1 MSEQIAVWTERL
13 SKNTCD
19 QTDLQDCEGIRT
31 PTRVSCAPYRE
42 GRIVL
47 DSPVALYR
55 VMPTQMIS
63 RKPAGSSAAMN
74 TTAAPSDEALV
85 ESARAG
91 NANDFGELVRRHSR
105 EVYGMSFKV
114 LKNRE
119 DAEDNLQNAFCK
131 AYGKIQ
137 QFEGKSQFSSWLM
150 RIAINEAL
158 MMLRKRRL
166 EGVTPC
172 ADQETD
178 ADDRE
183 ANPEIRDASADPER
197 QYLTKELASKAV
209 DALQP
214 TLKYTFI
221 LQKAEGWTSQ
231 ELVPASCL
239 SHENAILGEYDLRG
253 SLHIISQG
261 ARSDCTGSRV
271 VARACV

>member
-1 MSEQIAVWTERL
+1 MNEQIAVWTDGLR
-13 SKNTCD
+13 KHA
-19 QTDLQDCEGIRT
+19 QDCEGIRT
-31 PTRVSCAPYRE
+31 PTRLSCAPYTE
-42 GRIVL
+42 GRIVR
-47 DSPVALYR
+47 DFSVALYR
-55 VMPTQMIS
+55 VMPKQTMS
-63 RKPAGSSAAMN
+63 HKPTGSSAAMN
-74 TTAAPSDEALV
+74 TPAGPSDEALV

-105 EVYGMSFKV
+105 QVYGMSFKV

-137 QFEGKSQFSSWLM
+137 QFEGKSQFSTWLM

-166 EGVTPC
+166 EDVTLC
-172 ADQETD
+172 ADKEKD

-183 ANPEIRDASADPER
+183 ANSEIRDASADPER
-197 QYLTKELASKAV
+197 QYLTKELASKVV

-231 ELVPASCL
+231 ELADALDIPKETVKSRIFRARMRMRQRVEAL
-239 SHENAILGEYDLRG
+239 SKTESMVL
-253 SLHIISQG
+253 QG
-261 ARSDCTGSRV
+261 
-271 VARACV
+271 